1 MVDRQLQNIDPE
13 ETKIRPRWGSLANE
27 RDLLDILSRD
37 HSSLQPTSLTLAA
50 VNSNIYA
57 RRHSATD
64 EHVKSPSTIPL
75 RPPPVPKR
83 TLPVIINTNTNSNS
97 NQPKASKPVEPPPL
111 PPTPKCRALPTI
123 FSEAKPKPTNRH
135 GSNDTVNINDAR
147 TLDLN
152 RNSCQKPNSKSP
164 NYDSSIKP
172 PLQSQ
177 YQASKLPPAP
187 VGLPPPA
194 PKSLNHKNNNMS
206 NKVQVQQQHQGKVS
220 IRQDSSVSSDSFSQT
235 SSPSYTTKTME
246 TPLLPPR
253 TPIKQ
258 NGGLITKV
266 KTPEEDSNGNS
277 MITKSASTPA
287 SLQTVVRFHNGSN
300 MSLHHRIIRD
310 IRRPSSMYTNRLK
323 FRFAQLVINAI
334 ALFAIGAGMAAY
346 FKAYPTSVKVVSKSV
361 NVTTNP
367 IIVEKKSDN
376 PAPGICLPVIVQF
389 CKMHK
394 IPYNFTVFPNYIGHF
409 GQRDAQQE
417 LEVYDAVVDVKC
429 YDLAALF
436 LCSLFVPKC
445 GPTGGVVRPCRSL
458 CMETKRRCGFFLDVF
473 GLNLPDYLDC
483 ELFPESTNPSQCV
496 GHHEVKQ
503 AKQQAAK
510 PVCDFG
516 FQCDVK
522 RCIPKDWQ
530 CDGHVDCKDQSDE
543 LKCHKCGPGM
553 INCGANKCI
562 TQEHLCDGKVDCPWG
577 QDERNCLRLS
587 ERNGDEGKGQLEVYR
602 PEQEKWVPACMATV
616 HWDEKISA
624 KNICSLLGYS
634 TANYSRL
641 LRGVD
646 SQSPPIHEKI
656 DIWKLN
662 QNKRSKNLMKEFSS
676 CSPEKNYPT
685 VQLSCTNYVCGK
697 VRKTYDVA
705 GSANKAKNSKR
716 QNSRQKRIVG
726 GVRSQPGDWPF
737 LAAILG
743 GPEEVFYC
751 AGVLIADQW
760 VLTASHC
767 VGNHSDVNGWTIQLG
782 ITRRHAHSF
791 YGQKVKVKRVVPH
804 PLYNVGVAHDNDVAL
819 FQLSNRVTF
828 HEHLSPVCLPP
839 PDKDLKPGTKC
850 TVIGWGKKEDTG
862 LSDYEPEI
870 NEVVVP
876 VLNRDLCNSWLENR
890 DLNVTDGMICAGY
903 KEGGKDA
910 CQGDSGGPLLCH
922 DEEDDDVWFVGGIV
936 SWGIKCAHPHLPGVY
951 AYVPKYIKW
960 IEQQIGKYSG
970 E

>member
-1 MVDRQLQNIDPE
+1 MVDRHFQTIDPE
-13 ETKIRPRWGSLANE
+13 DIKSRPRWGSLANE
-27 RDLLDILSRD
+27 RTLLEIFERD
-37 HSSLQPTSLTLAA
+37 HSALQPTSLTLAA

-57 RRHSATD
+57 RRHSA
-64 EHVKSPSTIPL
+64 HAYSTSEENAKHPASIQASISI

-83 TLPVIINTNTNSNS
+83 NLPVTTNTT
-97 NQPKASKPVEPPPL
+97 NQVKVVAHVKSAEPPPL

-123 FSEAKPKPTNRH
+123 FSENKPKPPARH
-135 GSNDTVNINDAR
+135 ISNEISNINR
-147 TLDLN
+147 RLDFN
-152 RNSCQKPNSKSP
+152 RNSCPKQNCKSST
-164 NYDSSIKP
+164 Y
-172 PLQSQ
+172 
-177 YQASKLPPAP
+177 KLPPVP
-187 VGLPPPA
+187 IGPPPPA
-194 PKSLNHKNNNMS
+194 PGSKCHRTNNS
-206 NKVQVQQQHQGKVS
+206 TNKAQGQHSQGKVS
-220 IRQDSSVSSDSFSQT
+220 IRQDSSISSDSFSQT

-246 TPLLPPR
+246 TPLLPP
-253 TPIKQ
+253 
-258 NGGLITKV
+258 
-266 KTPEEDSNGNS
+266 KTPVKENGVHISKAKTPDDDPNGNP

-287 SLQTVVRFHNGSN
+287 SLQTIVRFHNGSN

-310 IRRPSSMYTNRLK
+310 MRRPSSMYTNRLK
-323 FRFAQLVINAI
+323 FRFAQLVINAV

-346 FKAYPTSVKVVSKSV
+346 FKAYPTSVKVVNKSL

-367 IIVEKKSDN
+367 IIVEKKSEN

-389 CKMHK
+389 CKQHR

-409 GQRDAQQE
+409 GQRDAEQE

-458 CMETKRRCGFFLDVF
+458 CLETKRRCGFFLDVF
-473 GLNLPDYLDC
+473 GLALPDYLDC
-483 ELFPESTNPSQCV
+483 ELFPESVNPSQCV
-496 GHHEVKQ
+496 GHHEVKLS
-503 AKQQAAK
+503 KLQAAK

-543 LKCHKCGPGM
+543 LECHKCGAGM
-553 INCGANKCI
+553 INCGADKCI

-602 PEQEKWVPACMATV
+602 PNQEKWVPACVV
-616 HWDEKISA
+616 HWDDRTSA
-624 KNICSLLGYS
+624 KTICSLLGYS
-634 TANYSRL
+634 KANYSRL
-641 LRGVD
+641 LQGVD
-646 SQSPPIHEKI
+646 IQSPIIHETTA
-656 DIWKLN
+656 IWRFN
-662 QNKRSKNLMKEFSS
+662 QHKRPKNLIREFAA
-676 CSPEKNYPT
+676 CPEKNYPT
-685 VQLSCTNYVCGK
+685 VHLSCTNYACGR
-697 VRKTYDVA
+697 VRKTYDA
-705 GSANKAKNSKR
+705 SDNNKKKHEQR
-716 QNSRQKRIVG
+716 QNRIVG
-726 GVRSQPGDWPF
+726 GVRSKPGDWPF
-737 LAAILG
+737 LAALLG
-743 GPEEVFYC
+743 GPEEIFYC

-767 VGNHSDVNGWTIQLG
+767 VGNHSDVSGWTIQLG

-791 YGQKVKVKRVVPH
+791 YGQKMKVKRVVPH
-804 PLYNVGVAHDNDVAL
+804 PMYNIGVAHDNDVAL

-839 PDKDLKPGTKC
+839 ADKDLKPGTKC

-862 LSDYEPEI
+862 LSEYEPEI

-876 VLNRDLCNSWLENR
+876 VLNRDLCNAWLENR
-890 DLNVTDGMICAGY
+890 DLNVTEGMICAGY

-922 DEEDDDVWFVGGIV
+922 DTENGDSETWFVGGIV

-960 IEQQIGKYSG
+960 IEQQITKYSG
-970 E
+970 D